1 MNVAIS
7 NDVSIGGNLTVTGSI
22 TGSVGS
28 IVKLGTVATNTG
40 TEAAFTNIP
49 STAKKITVAIHNFG
63 YAGTNSELIM
73 EVGDSTGYAI
83 SGYQSS
89 YDNRD
94 NGPDGRSRTNA
105 YGLSDNTNN
114 GIEQNITV
122 ELVNVTGNSWTISH
136 TGGTSDS
143 NGSVIHGGGSISLT
157 NALDRLRI
165 KTADSNTLDH
175 GHVTVYYET
184 TSDTPAAN
192 TVSSDAIV
200 LQTAK
205 DCNRK

>member
-1 MNVAIS
+1 
-7 NDVSIGGNLTVTGSI
+7 
-22 TGSVGS
+22 
-28 IVKLGTVATNTG
+28 
-40 TEAAFTNIP
+40 
-49 STAKKITVAIHNFG
+49 
-63 YAGTNSELIM
+63 M
-73 EVGDSTGYAI
+73 EVGDSTGYYQ

-105 YGLSDNTNN
+105 YGLSDDTDN
-114 GIEQNITV
+114 GLEYNITV
-122 ELVNVTGNSWTISH
+122 ELVNVTETVGLFHIQVVQVISNS
-136 TGGTSDS
+136 
-143 NGSVIHGGGSISLT
+143 SVIHGGGSISLT

-184 TSDTPAAN
+184 ASDAPAAN

-205 DCNRK
+205 SAATGNSSQ